1 MRWVLPFR
9 RKPLT
14 LEQALENYI
23 EKLMAWEET
32 EKLVVF
38 HTRRTA
44 HYAGDAA
51 DYAAEAALNIRKA
64 VAKFAIVMTDEEDDQ
79 AF

>member
-14 LEQALENYI
+14 FEQAKENYV
-23 EKLMAWEET
+23 EKLKAWEEA
-32 EKLVVF
+32 EKLVAF

-44 HYAGDAA
+44 IYANAA
-51 DYAAEAALNIRKA
+51 AGYAMEAAINVKKA
-64 VAKFAIVMTDEEDDQ
+64 VAKFAIVMTDEEDE
-79 AF
+79 